1 MDRQRVFLSYSRRDF
16 AFAEALAATFERQ
29 GGVEPWF
36 DAQRLDPGT
45 DWGATI
51 EAAIDR
57 TDVLV
62 LVASKTALESSYV
75 TDEWRRALAAGKTVH
90 VCLVGPV
97 VLPEELAGCPV
108 HDLRSRFWRNARIV
122 GELIAAGETPSVSRV
137 RPPSLLPAPVFALL
151 ATCLAIVVALPL
163 AVRDAVLPGEAE
175 RVDVSPLAVGLS
187 MAMVATAVSLLV
199 VAARVPWRRTKSS
212 AISYNLGFTALFGYL
227 LLTEALTGTSLVTTR
242 SDAQVG
248 YGVVLLLVSV
258 VGGALMTRSR
268 SVYLWMPTGEGYY
281 QVRQRIL
288 GLPVRRRRR
297 GRVVNPR
304 FSYQWE
310 PFARELAAVAGNGAT
325 AFEVRSDEGDER
337 IARAISAACV
347 AAGLVERAGPDS
359 WVLRL
364 VSSKTDYAR
373 VSREVAELGTRVVC
387 VLVDSLRLPE
397 DSVELRQRQWLDFRQ
412 QTPEGLYNL
421 LRLIRGLGRGGM
433 DSAPIPLAP
442 SVSRIPFAAQGFAVA
457 ARTQPVCVGAFS
469 LGLLAAAPSMAVIA
483 VGLVSLVPMAMLWW
497 LLRETVGRTVTAGQF
512 RAVIALTGGSVLL
525 WTAALAAL
533 HPALALAGLLEL
545 VTLVTSF
552 ARPLGQLPRTWLPE
566 SMTGSKAALV
576 RPPVFTSELAPAAA
590 MVFGLAAVLPSFLP

>member
-51 EAAIDR
+51 DAAIDR

-62 LVASKTALESSYV
+62 LVASRTALESSYV

-122 GELIAAGETPSVSRV
+122 GELIAAGETPSVARV

-175 RVDVSPLAVGLS
+175 RVDVTPLAVGLS

-212 AISYNLGFTALFGYL
+212 AISYNLGFTALYGYFL
-227 LLTEALTGTSLVTTR
+227 LNEALTVTAR

-248 YGVVLLLVSV
+248 YGAALLVAGV

-297 GRVVNPR
+297 GRVVNPK

-310 PFARELAAVAGNGAT
+310 PFARELAAVGGDDVT
-325 AFEVRSDEGDER
+325 AFEVRSDHGDER

-364 VSSKTDYAR
+364 VSSKTDYAG

-421 LRLIRGLGRGGM
+421 LRLIRGLGRDGM

-442 SVSRIPFAAQGFAVA
+442 GVSRIPFVAHGFAVA
-457 ARTQPVCVGAFS
+457 TRTHLVCVGAFS

-497 LLRETVGRTVTAGQF
+497 LLRETVGRTVTAKQF
-512 RAVIALTGGSVLL
+512 RAVIGLLGASVLL
-525 WTAALAAL
+525 WTAALAVL
-533 HPALALAGLLEL
+533 HPALAIVGFLEL
-545 VTLVTSF
+545 FVVFTSF
-552 ARPLGQLPRTWLPE
+552 ARPLRQLPRTWLPE
-566 SMTGSKAALV
+566 STTGSRAELV
-576 RPPVFTSELAPAAA
+576 RPPVFTPELAPTAA
-590 MVFGLAAVLPSFLP
+590 MIFGLAAVLPSFLP